1 MPFKK
6 DDEVVATVDDITEI
20 KEAANISI
28 KEELKASNLEHL
40 FIKINALHVRRV
52 IELWETL
59 KKSGDCD
66 DPDLCPFSDEG
77 KGEWIPISAEEEKT

>member
-1 MPFKK
+1 MPFEK
-6 DDEVVATVDDITEI
+6 DGVKEATVDDITEI

-59 KKSGDCD
+59 RQSGDK
-66 DPDLCPFSDEG
+66 EG
-77 KGEWIPISAEEEKT
+77 